1 MNCHNYIT
9 EIQNQPGNSNVRTV
23 IRSGRSTFFLE
34 STLLMQTPNGV
45 HRNWTYREGRIT
57 VRIHDELQSAVTCEL
72 QSALRGAARRP
83 ALPGTESPAV
93 PVWDLLGPPALPS
106 ATPTASAVRTCPRR
120 NPGGV
125 RPSLAPTARLVR
137 LLRSAASGPVQPPP
151 RATAQARWQ
160 LASGF
165 QRKSG
170 PQANLK
176 AAIRVWAGPRAAST
190 SIPSQWR
197 ARHTEHLL
205 AQQTCSNWHPK

>member
-1 MNCHNYIT
+1 MMNYSPQSLANYS
-9 EIQNQPGNSNVRTV
+9 PRSAVRRGGRRCRGPKARRS
-23 IRSGRSTFFLE
+23 RSGIFS
-34 STLLMQTPNGV
+34 
-45 HRNWTYREGRIT
+45 
-57 VRIHDELQSAVTCEL
+57 
-72 QSALRGAARRP
+72 ARR
-83 ALPGTESPAV
+83 LCRRQRRR
-93 PVWDLLGPPALPS
+93 
-106 ATPTASAVRTCPRR
+106 ATPTDSAVRTCPRR

>member
-1 MNCHNYIT
+1 MMNYSPQSFANYS
-9 EIQNQPGNSNVRTV
+9 PRSAVRRGGRRCRGPKARRS
-23 IRSGRSTFFLE
+23 RSGIF
-34 STLLMQTPNGV
+34 
-45 HRNWTYREGRIT
+45 
-57 VRIHDELQSAVTCEL
+57 SARRLCRR
-72 QSALRGAARRP
+72 QRRRP
-83 ALPGTESPAV
+83 APSGLVHAV
-93 PVWDLLGPPALPS
+93 TPV
-106 ATPTASAVRTCPRR
+106 ASGHPWPRR
-120 NPGGV
+120 
-125 RPSLAPTARLVR
+125 ARLVR

>member
-1 MNCHNYIT
+1 M
-9 EIQNQPGNSNVRTV
+9 
-23 IRSGRSTFFLE
+23 
-34 STLLMQTPNGV
+34 
-45 HRNWTYREGRIT
+45 
-57 VRIHDELQSAVTCEL
+57 
-72 QSALRGAARRP
+72 
-83 ALPGTESPAV
+83 PGTESPAV

-151 RATAQARWQ
+151 RATVQARWQ

-205 AQQTCSNWHPK
+205 APNVQQLASQISESPKSRGFHHSPPGRPSLQTRGPCASYKVAAPATGGTHRQADLNGTSDW

>member
-1 MNCHNYIT
+1 MAPVDSDIT
-9 EIQNQPGNSNVRTV
+9 EIQNQPGNSKVRTV
-23 IRSGRSTFFLE
+23 IRSGR
-34 STLLMQTPNGV
+34 
-45 HRNWTYREGRIT
+45 IT
-57 VRIHDELQSAVTCEL
+57 VRVHDELQSAVICEL

>member
-1 MNCHNYIT
+1 MNFCVFKVSRTVLAPCTESLLRYIT
-9 EIQNQPGNSNVRTV
+9 EIQNQPGNSKVRTV
-23 IRSGRSTFFLE
+23 IRSGR
-34 STLLMQTPNGV
+34 
-45 HRNWTYREGRIT
+45 IT
-57 VRIHDELQSAVTCEL
+57 VRVHDELQSAVICEL

-151 RATAQARWQ
+151 RATVQARWQ